1 MDLEFALMDEEIAE
15 ESDGSDDPT
24 KEIRLPTQRLM
35 VNIKTIFS
43 MK

>member
-15 ESDGSDDPT
+15 ESDESDDPT

-35 VNIKTIFS
+35 VHIEHFFL
-43 MK
+43 